1 MTEPRPGKLA
11 RYARRI
17 ALALGLL
24 IVAFAALFVSLGPTV
39 ERPERPTPGNVAAA
53 RQVWQQMKAA
63 QGKTGETSVR
73 VDNEAILGIAA
84 LASDATGYARFEA
97 GIARGELSGKASIA
111 LPAGLWINAS
121 ARAAGE
127 HAGFPSYHLTI
138 GRLPL
143 PQAAG
148 RWAAELGR
156 LVLRIKGATV
166 PPLDEMVRHVEI
178 GPQHLVADLVLP
190 LDSGVVNGIVSAGG
204 RPLDQPLVS
213 DIYCRIAASQRRAPV
228 DTLAELVRR
237 TFDPAHVA
245 EGEDF
250 SRAAFVALSFL
261 VVGDKAN
268 ALAPEA
274 AALAKDCP
282 RPRRGFLL
290 QQREDLAKHWAFSAG
305 LTAVLGGET
314 AASLGE
320 WKELD
325 DSLANGSGFSF
336 VDLAADRSGMQAAL
350 RALDPQTAAEA
361 TADLGRITDNELLP
375 EALLERPEGLS
386 DASFVDRFG
395 ALDRERYRQA
405 VASIDRTLARQRS
418 QATVAD

>member
-1 MTEPRPGKLA
+1 MTEPPSGKLA

-17 ALALGLL
+17 AIALGVL
-24 IVAFAALFVSLGPTV
+24 IVGFAALFVSLGPAV
-39 ERPERPTPGNVAAA
+39 EVPHRPTPGNIAAA
-53 RQVWQQMKAA
+53 RDVWRQLKAA
-63 QGKTGETSVR
+63 QGTTGQTSVQ

-97 GIARGELSGKASIA
+97 GIARGELSGQASIA

-121 ARAAGE
+121 VRAAGE
-127 HAGFPSYHLTI
+127 HAGFPAYRLKI
-138 GRLPL
+138 GRLLL
-143 PQAAG
+143 PQVAS

-156 LVLRIKGATV
+156 LVLRMKGAKV

-178 GPQHLVADLVLP
+178 GPQQLVADLVLP

-213 DIYCRIAASQRRAPV
+213 DIYCRIAAAQRRKPV
-228 DTLAELVRR
+228 STLAELVRQ
-237 TFDPAHVA
+237 TFASPHVD

-261 VVGDKAN
+261 VVGDRAD
-268 ALAPEA
+268 ALAPQA

-282 RPRRGFLL
+282 RPRRGFVL
-290 QQREDLAKHWAFSAG
+290 QQREDLAMHWAFSAG
-305 LTAVLGGET
+305 LTAVLGEET

-320 WKELD
+320 WKELH
-325 DSLANGSGFSF
+325 DSLANGTGFSF
-336 VDLAADRSGMQAAL
+336 VDLAADRSGMQTAL
-350 RALDPQTAAEA
+350 RVLDPGSAAEA
-361 TADLGRITDNELLP
+361 TLELGRATDEYLLP

-386 DASFVDRFG
+386 DSSFMNRFG
-395 ALDRERYRQA
+395 ALDRERYKQA
-405 VASIDRTLARQRS
+405 VASIDRTLAGQRS
-418 QATVAD
+418 AGTGQD